1 MSWKN
6 RYVKSKKIKRV
17 KEGINMRKT
26 HFITFQKFFYK
37 PSFNPSIKPRP
48 FRAYSF
54 VPFSPLAMLD
64 PTILTIGG
72 IVLGIA
78 IIERIL
84 ERWGVIDLVEQFSRI
99 MRFILPVT
107 FYGALFYFFATFMF

>member
-1 MSWKN
+1 M
-6 RYVKSKKIKRV
+6 
-17 KEGINMRKT
+17 KEGPSMRKT
-26 HFITFQKFFYK
+26 KGFTFQKIFPPPHK
-37 PSFNPSIKPRP
+37 PSLTRPRP

-84 ERWGVIDLVEQFSRI
+84 ERWGVIDLVDQFAKV

-107 FYGALFYFFATFMF
+107 FYSALVYFFTTFMF

>member
-1 MSWKN
+1 M
-6 RYVKSKKIKRV
+6 
-17 KEGINMRKT
+17 KEGTNMRKT
-26 HFITFQKFFYK
+26 QEFPFRKIFPPYPK
-37 PSFNPSIKPRP
+37 PSLTRSRP

-84 ERWGVIDLVEQFSRI
+84 ERWGVIDLVDQFAKV

-107 FYGALFYFFATFMF
+107 FYSALIYFFATFMF

>member
-1 MSWKN
+1 
-6 RYVKSKKIKRV
+6 
-17 KEGINMRKT
+17 MRKT
-26 HFITFQKFFYK
+26 QWFNFRNFFLK
-37 PSFNPSIKPRP
+37 PSLTFSIKPHP
-48 FRAYSF
+48 FKAYSF
-54 VPFSPLAMLD
+54 VPFSPFAMLD

-84 ERWGVIDLVEQFSRI
+84 ERWGVIDLVDQFAKV

-107 FYGALFYFFATFMF
+107 FYSALIYFFATFIF

>member
-1 MSWKN
+1 MKDE
-6 RYVKSKKIKRV
+6 KIKRMKV
-17 KEGINMRKT
+17 GTNMRKT
-26 HFITFQKFFYK
+26 QRFPFRKIFPPPHK
-37 PSFNPSIKPRP
+37 PSLTRPRP
-48 FRAYSF
+48 FKAYSF

-84 ERWGVIDLVEQFSRI
+84 ERWGVINLVDQFAKV

>member
-1 MSWKN
+1 
-6 RYVKSKKIKRV
+6 
-17 KEGINMRKT
+17 MRKT
-26 HFITFQKFFYK
+26 KWFDFRSFFRK
-37 PSFNPSIKPRP
+37 PSLTSSIKPRP
-48 FRAYSF
+48 FNAYSF
-54 VPFSPLAMLD
+54 VPFSPFAMLD

-78 IIERIL
+78 FIELIL
-84 ERWGVIDLVEQFSRI
+84 NQWGVIDLADQFEKV

>member
-1 MSWKN
+1 
-6 RYVKSKKIKRV
+6 
-17 KEGINMRKT
+17 MRKT
-26 HFITFQKFFYK
+26 KWFDFRSFFY
-37 PSFNPSIKPRP
+37 NPSSTSSMKPRP
-48 FRAYSF
+48 IAAYSF
-54 VPFSPLAMLD
+54 VPFSPFAMLD

-78 IIERIL
+78 FIEQVL
-84 ERWGVIDLVEQFSRI
+84 NRWGVIDLADQFEKV

>member
-1 MSWKN
+1 
-6 RYVKSKKIKRV
+6 
-17 KEGINMRKT
+17 MRKT
-26 HFITFQKFFYK
+26 KGFTFRTIF
-37 PSFNPSIKPRP
+37 PLTLHSPLTRPRP

-54 VPFSPLAMLD
+54 VPFSTLAMLD

-84 ERWGVIDLVEQFSRI
+84 ERWGVVDLADQFAKV
-99 MRFILPVT
+99 MRFILPVA
-107 FYGALFYFFATFMF
+107 FYSALFYFFATFIL

>member
-1 MSWKN
+1 MK
-6 RYVKSKKIKRV
+6 V
-17 KEGINMRKT
+17 GINMRKT
-26 HFITFQKFFYK
+26 KWFDFRNFFHK
-37 PSFNPSIKPRP
+37 PSLTSSIKPRP
-48 FRAYSF
+48 FKAYSF
-54 VPFSPLAMLD
+54 VPFSPFAMLD

-84 ERWGVIDLVEQFSRI
+84 ERWGVIDLVDQFSKI

-107 FYGALFYFFATFMF
+107 FYSALIYFFATFMF

>member
-1 MSWKN
+1 M
-6 RYVKSKKIKRV
+6 
-17 KEGINMRKT
+17 KEGTDMRKT
-26 HFITFQKFFYK
+26 KEFTFRKIFPSFTK
-37 PSFNPSIKPRP
+37 PSLTRPRP
-48 FRAYSF
+48 IKAYSF

-78 IIERIL
+78 FIEQIL
-84 ERWGVIDLVEQFSRI
+84 ERLGVMDLADQFEKV

>member
-1 MSWKN
+1 
-6 RYVKSKKIKRV
+6 
-17 KEGINMRKT
+17 MRKT
-26 HFITFQKFFYK
+26 QWFDFRNFFHK
-37 PSFNPSIKPRP
+37 PSIRPSTKPHP
-48 FRAYSF
+48 FTAYSF

-64 PTILTIGG
+64 PTILAIGG

-84 ERWGVIDLVEQFSRI
+84 ERWGVIDLGDQFEKV

>member
-1 MSWKN
+1 
-6 RYVKSKKIKRV
+6 
-17 KEGINMRKT
+17 MRKT
-26 HFITFQKFFYK
+26 KGFTFRKIFSRPHK
-37 PSFNPSIKPRP
+37 LSLTRPRP
-48 FRAYSF
+48 FKVYSF

-64 PTILTIGG
+64 PTILTLGG

-84 ERWGVIDLVEQFSRI
+84 ERWGVIDLVDQFAKV

>member
-1 MSWKN
+1 MRTTKGFTF
-6 RYVKSKKIKRV
+6 RKILPLS
-17 KEGINMRKT
+17 
-26 HFITFQKFFYK
+26 HK
-37 PSFNPSIKPRP
+37 PSLTRPRP
-48 FRAYSF
+48 LKAYSF

-84 ERWGVIDLVEQFSRI
+84 ERWGVIDLVDQFSKV

-107 FYGALFYFFATFMF
+107 FYGALFYFIATFMF

>member
-1 MSWKN
+1 
-6 RYVKSKKIKRV
+6 
-17 KEGINMRKT
+17 MRKT
-26 HFITFQKFFYK
+26 TELTFRNIFPLILK
-37 PSFNPSIKPRP
+37 SALTRPRP
-48 FRAYSF
+48 FKAYSF
-54 VPFSPLAMLD
+54 VLFSPFAMLE

-84 ERWGVIDLVEQFSRI
+84 ERWGVIDLVDQFAKV

-107 FYGALFYFFATFMF
+107 FYSALIYFFATFIF

>member
-1 MSWKN
+1 
-6 RYVKSKKIKRV
+6 
-17 KEGINMRKT
+17 MRKT
-26 HFITFQKFFYK
+26 QRFPFRKILSPSPK
-37 PSFNPSIKPRP
+37 PSLKIPRP
-48 FRAYSF
+48 FKAYSF

-64 PTILTIGG
+64 PTILILGG

-84 ERWGVIDLVEQFSRI
+84 ERWDVIDLVDQFAKV

-107 FYGALFYFFATFMF
+107 FYSALIYFFATFIL

>member
-1 MSWKN
+1 
-6 RYVKSKKIKRV
+6 
-17 KEGINMRKT
+17 MRKT
-26 HFITFQKFFYK
+26 KKLTFRKILPPSPK
-37 PSFNPSIKPRP
+37 PSLTRPRP
-48 FRAYSF
+48 FKAYSF

-78 IIERIL
+78 IIERVL
-84 ERWGVIDLVEQFSRI
+84 ERWGVIDLVDQFSKI

-107 FYGALFYFFATFMF
+107 FYGALFYFFATFVF

>member
-1 MSWKN
+1 
-6 RYVKSKKIKRV
+6 
-17 KEGINMRKT
+17 MRKT
-26 HFITFQKFFYK
+26 HYITFQNFFHK
-37 PSFNPSIKPRP
+37 PPLTSSIKPRP
-48 FRAYSF
+48 FKAYSF

-78 IIERIL
+78 FIEQIL
-84 ERWGVIDLVEQFSRI
+84 NRWGVIDLADQFEKV

>member
-1 MSWKN
+1 M
-6 RYVKSKKIKRV
+6 KSKKIKRM
-17 KEGINMRKT
+17 KGGTNMRKT
-26 HFITFQKFFYK
+26 KGLTFQKIFPLTLK
-37 PSFNPSIKPRP
+37 SSLTRPRP
-48 FRAYSF
+48 FKVYSF

-64 PTILTIGG
+64 PTILAVGG

-84 ERWGVIDLVEQFSRI
+84 ERWGVIDLVDQFAKV

-107 FYGALFYFFATFMF
+107 FYSALIYFFATFMF

>member
-1 MSWKN
+1 
-6 RYVKSKKIKRV
+6 
-17 KEGINMRKT
+17 MRKT
-26 HFITFQKFFYK
+26 HYITFQNFFHK
-37 PSFNPSIKPRP
+37 PSFNPSTKPRP
-48 FRAYSF
+48 FKAYSF

-84 ERWGVIDLVEQFSRI
+84 EGWGVIDLVDQFAKV
-99 MRFILPVT
+99 MRFILPVA
-107 FYGALFYFFATFMF
+107 FYSALFYFFATFIL

>member
-1 MSWKN
+1 
-6 RYVKSKKIKRV
+6 
-17 KEGINMRKT
+17 MRKK
-26 HFITFQKFFYK
+26 HYSTFQNFFHK
-37 PSFNPSIKPRP
+37 PSFNPSTKPRP
-48 FRAYSF
+48 FKAYSF

-84 ERWGVIDLVEQFSRI
+84 ERWGVIDLVDQFAKV
-99 MRFILPVT
+99 MRFILPVA
-107 FYGALFYFFATFMF
+107 FYSALFYFFATFIF

>member
-1 MSWKN
+1 
-6 RYVKSKKIKRV
+6 
-17 KEGINMRKT
+17 MRKT
-26 HFITFQKFFYK
+26 KGFTFRKIFSPPHK
-37 PSFNPSIKPRP
+37 LSLTRPRP
-48 FRAYSF
+48 FKAYSF

-78 IIERIL
+78 LIEQIL
-84 ERWGVIDLVEQFSRI
+84 ERWGVIDLVDQFTKV

-107 FYGALFYFFATFMF
+107 FYSALIYFFATFIF

>member
-1 MSWKN
+1 MK
-6 RYVKSKKIKRV
+6 V
-17 KEGINMRKT
+17 GTNMRKT
-26 HFITFQKFFYK
+26 QWFDFRNFFYK
-37 PSFNPSIKPRP
+37 TSLTSSIKPRP
-48 FRAYSF
+48 FKACSF
-54 VPFSPLAMLD
+54 VPFSPFAMLD

-84 ERWGVIDLVEQFSRI
+84 ERWGVIDLADQFGKV

-107 FYGALFYFFATFMF
+107 FYGALIYFFATFMF

>member
-1 MSWKN
+1 M
-6 RYVKSKKIKRV
+6 KKTYYIAFR
-17 KEGINMRKT
+17 N
-26 HFITFQKFFYK
+26 FFHK
-37 PSFNPSIKPRP
+37 PSSKPSTKPRP
-48 FRAYSF
+48 FNAYSF

-84 ERWGVIDLVEQFSRI
+84 ERWGVIDLVDQFGKI

-107 FYGALFYFFATFMF
+107 FYSALIYFFATFMF

>member
-1 MSWKN
+1 MKGE
-6 RYVKSKKIKRV
+6 KIKRMKV
-17 KEGINMRKT
+17 GTNMKKT
-26 HFITFQKFFYK
+26 QWFDFRNFLHK
-37 PSFNPSIKPRP
+37 PSLSFSIKPRP
-48 FRAYSF
+48 FKAYSF
-54 VPFSPLAMLD
+54 VPFSPVAMLD

-78 IIERIL
+78 FIEQVL
-84 ERWGVIDLVEQFSRI
+84 NRWGAMDLAGQFEKV

>member
-1 MSWKN
+1 
-6 RYVKSKKIKRV
+6 V

-26 HFITFQKFFYK
+26 HYNTFRNFFHR
-37 PSFNPSIKPRP
+37 PSSKSSTKPRP

-78 IIERIL
+78 IVERIL
-84 ERWGVIDLVEQFSRI
+84 ERWGVMDLVDQFAKV

-107 FYGALFYFFATFMF
+107 FYSALIYFFATFMF

>member
-1 MSWKN
+1 
-6 RYVKSKKIKRV
+6 
-17 KEGINMRKT
+17 MRKT
-26 HFITFQKFFYK
+26 HYSTFRNFFHK
-37 PSFNPSIKPRP
+37 PSFKPSTKPRP
-48 FRAYSF
+48 FNTYSF

-84 ERWGVIDLVEQFSRI
+84 ERWGVIDLVDQFSKI

>member
-1 MSWKN
+1 
-6 RYVKSKKIKRV
+6 
-17 KEGINMRKT
+17 MRKT
-26 HFITFQKFFYK
+26 QRFPFRKIFSLSPK
-37 PSFNPSIKPRP
+37 PPLKRPRP
-48 FRAYSF
+48 FKAYSF

-84 ERWGVIDLVEQFSRI
+84 ERWGVIDLVDQFANV

-107 FYGALFYFFATFMF
+107 FYSALIYFFATFMF

>member
-1 MSWKN
+1 
-6 RYVKSKKIKRV
+6 
-17 KEGINMRKT
+17 MRKT
-26 HFITFQKFFYK
+26 QWFNFRNFFHK
-37 PSFNPSIKPRP
+37 PSLTSSIKPRP
-48 FRAYSF
+48 FKAYSF

-84 ERWGVIDLVEQFSRI
+84 ERWGVIDLVDQFSKI